1 MAPKDSRRKSLS
13 LLSRASFSNLAHINA
28 DINNGSTGEKEPKD
42 KKKMGKRALI
52 FSSLTPPTIQTDL
65 ENGSHSPVKSD
76 AHSPK
81 LRARTLQ
88 KGRPTSIFGSLG
100 RKSMTDLDE
109 GKEVTGMTP
118 ESPEEE
124 YPYLA
129 AGIINASNSVSI
141 FHHGEV
147 QTTSSM
153 FRKKKEY
160 LVLTD
165 THLIRFKSMARAIE
179 VFPHLQ
185 PAHLRQSH
193 RQSSTASI
201 GSLQEVQSQ
210 ASHTST
216 EGENR
221 IPLGQVVTVYKM
233 EDGRPFFTTEV
244 VFLDEDYHGVGSIQL
259 MLHDPKDADLW
270 STSIRAAAQKARLMM
285 PEPYPERVVRY
296 LVQSLEG
303 VDDYDSNHFQVFR
316 VVKRAPL
323 AKSARS
329 SSDDLQRLGSSV
341 FYMVIGINRL
351 HLIPLPEFNLPSGT
365 AFHSKSSRK
374 TYGLVSLVAMNVQYS
389 DDRFELAFRTPLQ
402 QVNMLELAASA
413 THDIAVVIFQA
424 IQYLKPAW
432 LDYNFTFNGP
442 RRLLESGDIPL
453 VHEEEEYGC
462 FDRTLVAY
470 CMAYNCNPVNIK
482 YAVDWNVE
490 DAPEFRLYPPAMTAK
505 YTIYE
510 LLAIFRSLRYNESF
524 RSISFADID
533 LHCMHGIVD
542 SYGIDHVAWST
553 RLGIAVDTYFTMKPQ
568 DGSLLYQ
575 EVQALALKS
584 LQLRKVDFSNAL
596 PRRRPKDTFDDE
608 GGVLQKDPGCEITAA
623 LMPLCRAQLT
633 EINWIILNGIE
644 LGETDLDAM
653 IPALNN
659 PKAEIRA
666 IECSRCGLSDRGIMQ
681 LLTHLERQNQT
692 LECINIS
699 NNPGRILLER
709 FQVSMSRFS
718 HVRKLDLSMITRT
731 SGDQPLFVPEVM
743 LSWKLEELI
752 LNGIPVNDQT
762 LDTISAYLTSDM
774 SHGLRILQMDQ
785 CNLSGS
791 HVALLMRA
799 MTRVAGEPRDLEL
812 HVSANRL
819 EKGISDFVKA
829 IQENYTP
836 TKLVVRM
843 IEFTKEEHFKRL
855 LEALRTNT
863 TIQVLDISKASLPYD
878 ASPETCETMQRVFAE
893 NTTLEDLD
901 ISGEQAHLEVTRFGI
916 GLNQALTGLK
926 KNNTLKSLRIEYQ
939 NLGLEGANTLSSV
952 LEENRGL
959 THIFCEHNDINLQ
972 GFTILVNAIA
982 KNHTVLEVPYMQ
994 DDQDIAMK
1002 RMSTNM
1008 RDSRRAI
1015 SVAGREN
1022 YHVKSSVKRTL
1033 KTFGVGVEKPVKQE
1047 LTPQDVDQVVK
1058 VLAKKWNTEIGRL
1071 SMFLERNRNIAM
1083 GVEGYDP
1090 VEFLGEHAMRPTTA
1104 MSDRRILEQVLSN
1117 TAPKPELG
1125 NPVEITND
1133 RFSGMTPLAEVVNP
1147 IEIMENEKPVIEQN
1161 NIQYK
1166 RISYKRSKDGG
1177 LLPDLGHLGNEKLF
1191 EGEEPDDIQLEP
1203 KRISY
1208 KRSTDGG
1215 LLPDLGSLG
1224 NEKVFGLDGGL
1235 FEMES

>member
-1 MAPKDSRRKSLS
+1 MAPKQSRRKSLS
-13 LLSRASFSNLAHINA
+13 LLSRASFSNLAHINT
-28 DINNGSTGEKEPKD
+28 DINNGNTNDKEQKD
-42 KKKMGKRALI
+42 KKKLGKRSSI
-52 FSSLTPPTIQTDL
+52 FSSLTPSMYIDT
-65 ENGSHSPVKSD
+65 ENTSHSPTKAD

-81 LRARTLQ
+81 LRPRTLQ
-88 KGRPTSIFGSLG
+88 KGRPTSLFGSLG
-100 RKSMTDLDE
+100 RRSMTDLDE
-109 GKEVTGMTP
+109 DKEVTGTTP

-124 YPYLA
+124 YHYLA
-129 AGIINASNSVSI
+129 AGILNASSAVSI
-141 FHHGEV
+141 LHHGEV
-147 QTTSSM
+147 QTTTSM

-165 THLIRFKSMARAIE
+165 THLTRFKSMARAIE
-179 VFPHLQ
+179 AFPNIQ

-210 ASHTST
+210 ASHAST

-296 LVQSLEG
+296 LVQTLEG

-316 VVKRAPL
+316 VVKRTPL

-329 SSDDLQRLGSSV
+329 SSDDLQKLGSSV

-351 HLIPLPEFNLPSGT
+351 HLIPLPDFSLPSG
-365 AFHSKSSRK
+365 ALFHAKSSRNS
-374 TYGLVSLVAMNVQYS
+374 YGLVSLVAMNVQYS

-402 QVNMLELAASA
+402 QAKMLELAASA

-442 RRLLESGDIPL
+442 MRLLESGDIPL

-542 SYGIDHVAWST
+542 SYGIDHVAWTT
-553 RLGIAVDTYFTMKPQ
+553 RVGIAIDTYFTMKPQ

-596 PRRRPKDTFDDE
+596 PRRRPRDTFDDE

-633 EINWIILNGIE
+633 NVNWIVLNGIE

-743 LSWKLEELI
+743 LSWRLEELI
-752 LNGIPVNDQT
+752 LNGIP
-762 LDTISAYLTSDM
+762 
-774 SHGLRILQMDQ
+774 MDQ

-812 HVSANRL
+812 H
-819 EKGISDFVKA
+819 
-829 IQENYTP
+829 
-836 TKLVVRM
+836 
-843 IEFTKEEHFKRL
+843 
-855 LEALRTNT
+855 
-863 TIQVLDISKASLPYD
+863 
-878 ASPETCETMQRVFAE
+878 

-1002 RMSTNM
+1002 RMS
-1008 RDSRRAI
+1008 AI
-1015 SVAGREN
+1015 
-1022 YHVKSSVKRTL
+1022 KRTL
-1033 KTFGVGVEKPVKQE
+1033 KTFGVGVEKPIKQE

-1058 VLAKKWNTEIGRL
+1058 VLAEKWNTEIGRL

-1090 VEFLGEHAMRPTTA
+1090 VEIIGEHAMRPTTA
-1104 MSDRRILEQVLSN
+1104 MSDRGILEQVLSN
-1117 TAPKPELG
+1117 TTPRIELG

-1133 RFSGMTPLAEVVNP
+1133 RFSGMTPLAEVINP
-1147 IEIMENEKPVIEQN
+1147 MEMENERPVDEIE
-1161 NIQYK
+1161 NIQFKRIHYKRSKDGGLLPDLPSLGSENMFGLEEREDTTQLKPK

-1177 LLPDLGHLGNEKLF
+1177 LLPDLGPLGNEKMF
-1191 EGEEPDDIQLEP
+1191 E
-1203 KRISY
+1203 
-1208 KRSTDGG
+1208 
-1215 LLPDLGSLG
+1215 
-1224 NEKVFGLDGGL
+1224 LDSGL

>member
-1 MAPKDSRRKSLS
+1 MAPKESRRKSLS
-13 LLSRASFSNLAHINA
+13 LLSRASFSNLAHINT
-28 DINNGSTGEKEPKD
+28 DINNGNTNDKEQKD
-42 KKKMGKRALI
+42 KKKLSKRSSI
-52 FSSLTPPTIQTDL
+52 FGSLTPSMYIDT
-65 ENGSHSPVKSD
+65 ENTSHSPTKAD

-81 LRARTLQ
+81 LRPRTLQ
-88 KGRPTSIFGSLG
+88 KGRPTSLFGSLG
-100 RKSMTDLDE
+100 RRSMTDVDE
-109 GKEVTGMTP
+109 DKEVTGTTP

-124 YPYLA
+124 YHYLA
-129 AGIINASNSVSI
+129 AGILNASSTVSI
-141 FHHGEV
+141 LHHGEV
-147 QTTSSM
+147 QTTTSM

-165 THLIRFKSMARAIE
+165 THLTRFKSMARAIE
-179 VFPHLQ
+179 AFPNIQ

-210 ASHTST
+210 ASHAST

-296 LVQSLEG
+296 LVQTLEG

-329 SSDDLQRLGSSV
+329 SSDDLQKLGSSV

-351 HLIPLPEFNLPSGT
+351 HLIPLPDFSLPSG
-365 AFHSKSSRK
+365 ALFHPKSSRNS
-374 TYGLVSLVAMNVQYS
+374 YGLVSLVAMNVQYS

-402 QVNMLELAASA
+402 QAKMLELAASA

-442 RRLLESGDIPL
+442 MRLLESGDIPL

-542 SYGIDHVAWST
+542 SYGIDHVAWTT
-553 RLGIAVDTYFTMKPQ
+553 RVGIAIDTYFTMKPQ

-596 PRRRPKDTFDDE
+596 PRRRPRDTFDDE

-633 EINWIILNGIE
+633 NVNWIVLNGIE

-743 LSWKLEELI
+743 LSWRLEELI

-774 SHGLRILQMDQ
+774 SDQLRTLQMDQ

-799 MTRVAGEPRDLEL
+799 MTRVAGQPRDLEL

-829 IQENYTP
+829 IQENFTP

-843 IEFTKEEHFKRL
+843 IEFTKEDYFKRL

-982 KNHTVLEVPYMQ
+982 KNHTVLEVPYMR

-1002 RMSTNM
+1002 RMSASM
-1008 RDSRRAI
+1008 RDTRRAT
-1015 SVAGREN
+1015 SSSGREN
-1022 YHVKSSVKRTL
+1022 HHVKSSVKRTL
-1033 KTFGVGVEKPVKQE
+1033 KTFGVGVEKPIKLE

-1058 VLAKKWNTEIGRL
+1058 VLAEKWNTEIGRL

-1090 VEFLGEHAMRPTTA
+1090 IEIIGEHAMRPTTA
-1104 MSDRRILEQVLSN
+1104 MSDRGILEQVLSN
-1117 TAPKPELG
+1117 TTPKIELG

-1133 RFSGMTPLAEVVNP
+1133 RFSGMTPLAEVMNP
-1147 IEIMENEKPVIEQN
+1147 MEMESERPVDEMENIQFKRIHYKRSKDGGLLPDLPSLGSESMFGLEEREDTTQLKP
-1161 NIQYK
+1161 K

-1177 LLPDLGHLGNEKLF
+1177 LLPDLGPLGNEKMF
-1191 EGEEPDDIQLEP
+1191 E
-1203 KRISY
+1203 
-1208 KRSTDGG
+1208 
-1215 LLPDLGSLG
+1215 
-1224 NEKVFGLDGGL
+1224 LDNGL